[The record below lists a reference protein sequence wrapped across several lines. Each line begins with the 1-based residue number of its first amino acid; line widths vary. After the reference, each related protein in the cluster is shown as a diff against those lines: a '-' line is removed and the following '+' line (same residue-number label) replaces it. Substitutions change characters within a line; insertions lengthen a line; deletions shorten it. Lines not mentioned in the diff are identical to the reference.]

1 MANGVTQFVLG
12 VLRSLVID
20 LAFVVQGNAPEELPE
35 NLLGTL
41 RLSYVD
47 PAGAKAPPP
56 LG

>member
-1 MANGVTQFVLG
+1 MTQFVLG